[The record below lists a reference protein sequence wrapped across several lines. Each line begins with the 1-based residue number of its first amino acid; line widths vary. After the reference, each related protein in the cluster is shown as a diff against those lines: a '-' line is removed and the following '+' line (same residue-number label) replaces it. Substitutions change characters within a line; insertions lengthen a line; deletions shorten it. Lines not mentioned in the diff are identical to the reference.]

1 MFLTLWNYLRGY
13 VIIQISGFSVER
25 FINLAVHKGV
35 YLWDVVRTSDKA
47 EMKVSARAFKLL
59 KPCAK
64 KTKCKIKIAGRRGL
78 PFVMFKYRKRKLL
91 AIGVLFF
98 IGFLFFL
105 SSFVWMLDVRGNE
118 RLHADEIVEFLQE
131 KGLAVGTFKYGVDTK
146 SLEKELMARFD
157 DISWINVYIKG
168 TKATVTLTET
178 IEKHPIVDK
187 STPCD
192 IVASKDCLITFMA
205 TSAGT
210 PKVKVGDVVQ
220 KGDVL
225 VSGELLVGTDESN
238 LVRRYVHAQSE
249 VRGKM
254 YYEMNFSVPFE
265 YIVKNFTGKIQKDYS
280 IIVFDKQ
287 INIFKPKVKFR
298 NFETFTSRK
307 QFKFGDDYPLPAIS
321 MRNEYR
327 EYVPQT
333 MSRTVD
339 EAKKIADSLLTNKII
354 QEFDIDIDILDKR
367 VEYSENGG
375 YLNVKATITT
385 FERID
390 EAVELVP
397 SAPQNTEQNQS
408 Q

>member
-1 MFLTLWNYLRGY
+1 M
-13 VIIQISGFSVER
+13 
-25 FINLAVHKGV
+25 
-35 YLWDVVRTSDKA
+35 
-47 EMKVSARAFKLL
+47 
-59 KPCAK
+59 
-64 KTKCKIKIAGRRGL
+64 
-78 PFVMFKYRKRKLL
+78 
-91 AIGVLFF
+91 
-98 IGFLFFL
+98 
-105 SSFVWMLDVRGNE
+105 
-118 RLHADEIVEFLQE
+118 
-131 KGLAVGTFKYGVDTK
+131 
-146 SLEKELMARFD
+146 
-157 DISWINVYIKG
+157 
-168 TKATVTLTET
+168 
-178 IEKHPIVDK
+178 
-187 STPCD
+187 
-192 IVASKDCLITFMA
+192 
-205 TSAGT
+205 
-210 PKVKVGDVVQ
+210 
-220 KGDVL
+220 
-225 VSGELLVGTDESN
+225 
-238 LVRRYVHAQSE
+238 
-249 VRGKM
+249 
-254 YYEMNFSVPFE
+254 
-265 YIVKNFTGKIQKDYS
+265 
-280 IIVFDKQ
+280 FDKQ